1 MMCKISVVTPSF
13 NQAQYLRRTIESVL
27 NQGEGVDL
35 EYIIM
40 DGCSTDGSVDI
51 LNEYRTKAHIV
62 IEKDAGQADAL
73 AKGFAMATGDIL
85 AWLNSD
91 DMYLPGALA
100 KVVDAFRDGTEFL
113 YSHVRIVDAQD
124 RDLRHR
130 VALPVGF
137 EDLYFGGYT
146 IPQETTFFS
155 KRLYLECG
163 GVNPSYTYAMDYDLW
178 LRMSRLRQPR
188 LLDDYL
194 ACFRFHEG
202 QKSRHTDL
210 YGGEAEAAR
219 RNLADAPAVT
229 FSKVLERKTLLKVR
243 KLVANLAASGVR
255 KTIADVIDKK
265 MGRLPK

>member
-1 MMCKISVVTPSF
+1 MSKISIVTPSF

-27 NQGEGVDL
+27 SQGEGADL

-40 DGCSTDGSVDI
+40 DGGSTDGSVEI
-51 LNEYRTKAHIV
+51 LNEYRSRAHIV
-62 IEKDAGQADAL
+62 IGRDGGQADAL
-73 AKGFAMATGDIL
+73 AKGFALATGDIL

-100 KVVDAFRDGTEFL
+100 KVRNAFREGTEFL
-113 YSHVRIVDAQD
+113 YSHVRIVDDQD

-137 EDLYFGGYT
+137 DDLYFGEYT

-155 KRLYLECG
+155 KRLYRESG
-163 GVNPSYTYAMDYDLW
+163 GVNPAYHFAMDYDLW
-178 LRMSRLRQPR
+178 LRMARIREPR

-202 QKSRHTDL
+202 QKSGRVDL
-210 YGGEAEAAR
+210 YGREAAQAR
-219 RNLADAPAVT
+219 RNLANAPAA
-229 FSKVLERKTLLKVR
+229 SLAKALHRKSLLRIK
-243 KLVANLAASGVR
+243 KLAANIAVSGIN
-255 KTIADVIDKK
+255 KTIADLIGKK
-265 MGRLPK
+265 TGRLPK